1 MSSRLR
7 ESLAEHQRVVAAAAN
22 RVGAAMGDAVRR
34 VGECIESGGRVWT
47 MGNGGSAAQAQH
59 VAAELVGH
67 FERERPGWPAVA
79 LTADTSTLTS
89 ITNDF
94 GFEQVFARQVRA
106 MARPGDVVVALSTSG
121 DSPNVVEGAVA
132 AQSLGC
138 AVVGMTGEHGGRLAG
153 SCDVLL
159 EVPSQNVARIQE
171 VHQLYVHLL
180 VEGVEDRLLGTR
192 AETGL

>member
-1 MSSRLR
+1 
-7 ESLAEHQRVVAAAAN
+7 
-22 RVGAAMGDAVRR
+22 MGDAVRR

-106 MARPGDVVVALSTSG
+106 MARTSWW
-121 DSPNVVEGAVA
+121 P
-132 AQSLGC
+132 
-138 AVVGMTGEHGGRLAG
+138 
-153 SCDVLL
+153 
-159 EVPSQNVARIQE
+159 
-171 VHQLYVHLL
+171 
-180 VEGVEDRLLGTR
+180 
-192 AETGL
+192 